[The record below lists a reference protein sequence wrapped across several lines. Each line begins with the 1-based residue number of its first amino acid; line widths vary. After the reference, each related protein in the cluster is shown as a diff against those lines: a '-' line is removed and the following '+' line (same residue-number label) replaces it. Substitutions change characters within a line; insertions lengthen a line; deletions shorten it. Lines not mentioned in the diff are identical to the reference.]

1 MAEVLFNQ
9 HSNQEASA
17 QPAIGAVS
25 LKLGELD
32 TRAFKRLGTCALAL
46 IHARAEYVAA
56 STPPE
61 EQLALN
67 EQRNPLRDLLHSDAT
82 ALALRGLMNGA
93 RVSGCKVMAGYQ
105 VWRRRA
111 RLWLRL
117 CHCRRRSRSMRR
129 RLLCLRR
136 ALRPACPVALRS

>member
-9 HSNQEASA
+9 HSNQEARA
-17 QPAIGAVS
+17 QAAIGAVS
-25 LKLGELD
+25 AKLGELD
-32 TRAFKRLGTCALAL
+32 TRVFKKLGTCALAL

-61 EQLALN
+61 ELLALN
-67 EQRNPLRDLLHSDAT
+67 EQRNPLRDLLQPDAT
-82 ALALRGLMNGA
+82 ALAQRRLLNGG
-93 RVSGCKVMAGYQ
+93 RLSGCKVMPGYQ

-111 RLWLRL
+111 RLPLRL

-136 ALRPACPVALRS
+136 ALRTVCSAVLRS